1 MRSFG
6 TRQAALALILVVA
19 LVVIPA
25 LPLSTYTLQNINLAV
40 IYAVVALSLNLVFGF
55 AGQLSL
61 GHGAL
66 FAVGAYTSA
75 ILTAKHSQPF
85 LVALGCSLAAG
96 VLAGLL
102 IGGPSLRLRSHY
114 FAFATLAFAS
124 IVNLV
129 IINAPGLTG
138 GSDGLTGI
146 PPASIAGFEFSQLVH
161 YYYLALAVLALAVV
175 VSANI
180 RASRLGRALV
190 AIRED
195 ELAAQASGL
204 NVSLY
209 KLLAFVVSAA
219 LAALAGSV
227 YAHQSAFISP
237 DVFGLDLSILLL
249 AMVVIGGGGTIA
261 GVVVG
266 AVLITLLPEWLRFSS
281 GYYGIIYGAVI
292 AVLMIFL
299 PGGLAGVARSVRDAV
314 AARRGA
320 DRPQQPTIS
329 EGT

>member
-1 MRSFG
+1 MR
-6 TRQAALALILVVA
+6 RYAPVVA
-19 LVVIPA
+19 LLVIALAVVPA
-25 LPLSTYTLQNINLAV
+25 LPLSTFTLQNVNLA
-40 IYAVVALSLNLVFGF
+40 ICYATVALSLNIVFGF

-75 ILTAKHSQPF
+75 ILTARYSWPF
-85 LVALGCSLAAG
+85 LPALASALVAGA
-96 VLAGLL
+96 LAGLL

-124 IVNLV
+124 IVTLV
-129 IINAPGLTG
+129 IRYAPSLTG

-146 PPASIAGFEFSQLVH
+146 PQASIAGYELTALID
-161 YYYLALAVLALAVV
+161 YYYLGLAVLVLAVV

-180 RASRLGRALV
+180 SGSRLGRALI

-195 ELAAQASGL
+195 ELAAEASGL
-204 NVSLY
+204 NVSFY

-249 AMVVIGGGGTIA
+249 AMVVVGGAGSIA
-261 GVVVG
+261 GVLVG
-266 AVLITLLPEWLRFSS
+266 AALLTLLPEVLRFSS
-281 GYYGIIYGAVI
+281 GYYGIIYGALI
-292 AVLMIFL
+292 AVLMIFA
-299 PGGLAGVARSVRDAV
+299 PAGLAGVMRGLRGRRAV
-314 AARRGA
+314 TREA
-320 DRPQQPTIS
+320 DPAPLS
-329 EGT
+329 EGA